1 MGTFTLVVSLCAL
14 SLSTLLLH
22 NAEAKQKVQS
32 VITSALNLVNT
43 KQQPPADDSEK
54 IEVAEELDAALES
67 FFKRIIR
74 NFISSWY
81 SNVTQDETFVW
92 NIKQEITEALRKIA
106 IRLRDVSVAA
116 DHATQVEP

>member
-22 NAEAKQKVQS
+22 NVEAKLKVQS
-32 VITSALNLVNT
+32 VITSALNLGNT
-43 KQQPPADDSEK
+43 KQQPPDDSEK

-92 NIKQEITEALRKIA
+92 NIKLEITEALRKIA
-106 IRLRDVSVAA
+106 IRLRDVSE
-116 DHATQVEP
+116 VEP